1 MKRTPKQT
9 KSPIVEGLVF
19 GVVSWLAIDRLS
31 PNYLLVT
38 SWACFLVYLVVRYYL
53 DNHTEKTLILAPV
66 IRICRILGW
75 ALIVPLALLS
85 CIGSAQQ

>member
-1 MKRTPKQT
+1 MRTPEQT
-9 KSPIVEGLVF
+9 KSPIIEGLGF
-19 GVVSWLAIDRLS
+19 GVVSWLAIDRSS

-53 DNHTEKTLILAPV
+53 DNHTEKTPILAPV
-66 IRICRILGW
+66 IRTCRILGW